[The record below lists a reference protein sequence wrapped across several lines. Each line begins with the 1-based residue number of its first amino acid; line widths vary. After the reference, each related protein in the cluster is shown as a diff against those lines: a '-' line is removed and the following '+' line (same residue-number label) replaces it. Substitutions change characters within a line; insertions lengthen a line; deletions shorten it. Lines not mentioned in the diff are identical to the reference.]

1 MAVFDELNRGSHRF
15 EDPEVRQ
22 AEKIQRKGEAK
33 NLKRKSSGV
42 TFGTY
47 KTSLLIGYW
56 VVGLGVVGAIVYLGY
71 MAISAFVGG

>member
-1 MAVFDELNRGSHRF
+1 MAVFDELNKGSHRL

-22 AEKIQRKGEAK
+22 AEKIQRKGGAK

-42 TFGTY
+42 TFQTY
-47 KTSLLIGYW
+47 KVSIIVGYW
-56 VVGLGVVGAIVYLGY
+56 LVGLAVVGAICFLGY

>member
-1 MAVFDELNRGSHRF
+1 MAVFDELNKGSHRF

-42 TFGTY
+42 TFQTY
-47 KTSLLIGYW
+47 RVSLAVGYW
-56 VVGLGVVGAIVYLGY
+56 LVGLGVVGAICFLGY
-71 MAISAFVGG
+71 MAVSAFIGG